1 MNYTYKEL
9 LEIHEDFYEMLQ
21 ADFLLWLLEESLN
34 EGY

>member
-1 MNYTYKEL
+1 MRDYTYE
-9 LEIHEDFYEMLQ
+9 EFYEMLE